1 MKKWLGK
8 LAVGGLCLMAT
19 AMIGFFTWLAIDVD
33 CDGFA
38 CMGFLMIIGP
48 VFFFGLILMF
58 IAAIVAIGT
67 YVYSLLKRAD
77 DE

>member
-8 LAVGGLCLMAT
+8 LAVGGLCLIT
-19 AMIGFFTWLAIDVD
+19 IAMIGFFALSAVNID

-38 CMGFLMIIGP
+38 CMGFIIILGP
-48 VFFFGLILMF
+48 VFLLGIALI
-58 IAAIVAIGT
+58 IISAIVAIGT
-67 YVYSLLKRAD
+67 YVYSLLKKGE